1 MAAIDDCDNQIA
13 RSNGRLKYHIVGSSP
28 TITAGGSCILG
39 IVELTT
45 VSGGVSD
52 LSQKR
57 KIAILILQ
65 GNKSKMNVTFT
76 DKAITVKNS

>member
-13 RSNGRLKYHIVGSSP
+13 RSNGRFEYHIVGSSP

-45 VSGGVSD
+45 VSGGLVSD
-52 LSQKR
+52 LYQKR
-57 KIAILILQ
+57 KIAILMQ
-65 GNKSKMNVTFT
+65 GN
-76 DKAITVKNS
+76 